1 MAAFYGSGSTISKVT
16 ARRQLT
22 FHHKSFTK
30 ILIGWGR
37 SQFKNAI
44 LPKNYNI
51 KISIKKGRIKK
62 LYSSA
67 HLKSV
72 QSTHI
77 KNVTLSNDHVKIK
90 IFTKSLIGLGKWHS
104 WIKRQFR
111 IKLLL
116 ISVPPM
122 FFNWLWVLTLRK
134 DSWKLLRQIRVAQ
147 IWPWVSQIA
156 DKIRQTS
163 PTSLIFGNFYSA
175 RGLFRLTTALITHRM
190 SLKTGK
196 CKRVCWCLF
205 HIYSNIGYIR
215 CLTHIFF

>member
-156 DKIRQTS
+156 DKKYARHPPLPSYLETS
-163 PTSLIFGNFYSA
+163 TLPEAFLG
-175 RGLFRLTTALITHRM
+175 
-190 SLKTGK
+190 
-196 CKRVCWCLF
+196 
-205 HIYSNIGYIR
+205 
-215 CLTHIFF
+215 